1 MIFLSPI
8 IVIIL
13 IIIIII
19 IIIILNSNT
28 YILINMLHDAY
39 LKRWT
44 ASDKETKTKQEN
56 VTTQL
61 FYHRF
66 V

>member
-8 IVIIL
+8 IIIIL

-19 IIIILNSNT
+19 IMIIILNSNT

-44 ASDKETKTKQEN
+44 ARLS
-56 VTTQL
+56 L
-61 FYHRF
+61 
-66 V
+66 

>member
-8 IVIIL
+8 IIIIL
-13 IIIIII
+13 IIII

-44 ASDKETKTKQEN
+44 ARLS
-56 VTTQL
+56 L
-61 FYHRF
+61 
-66 V
+66 